1 MAGMNSESERI
12 QRLGQGQRIALIA
25 SLLTLLL
32 VAVKGGVGQWFDS
45 PLLVADAVHSAGDVV
60 TIAASGFGLWLAAR
74 KKSDRF
80 PYGLYK
86 AETLAGLFI
95 GVFVLWA
102 GMEMVREGYDKFFH
116 AGAAPGFPLLPVM
129 ASVLSIAVNYVL
141 ARKEREV
148 GLAINSQSLQIKAGD
163 TLLDTYVS
171 CAVLVGLLLS
181 YLRIPHVEGGLI
193 LVISLLILKLGGET
207 VWVCLLS
214 LLDANLDPGL
224 RAEIVTRIAEIH
236 GVMGTPQVRVRR
248 SGPFR
253 MVDCTIESSPNL
265 PLYRAHELA
274 DKVEDAITGEYRD
287 IETVFVHVEPSRD
300 TTLSALIPVA
310 EMNGLNSRIHDHFGR
325 APYFVVI
332 RIMDRDVEIVDFYY
346 NEFLGEKIHIGV
358 KIIKALLP
366 CNLTLLF
373 TRGIGEL
380 SFYMLKENFIDIYA
394 VPEGLSVGEI
404 VQAYRDKRLSRL
416 TTPTHSLEESE
427 SVAAETGAPGR
438 KQP

>member
-1 MAGMNSESERI
+1 MNSETARL

-25 SLLTLLL
+25 TMLTLLL
-32 VAVKGGVGQWFDS
+32 AIVKGVVGHWFES

-74 KKSDRF
+74 KKSEKF

-95 GVFVLWA
+95 GVVVLWA
-102 GMEMVREGYDKFFH
+102 GFEMAREGYDKFFH
-116 AGAAPGFPLLPVM
+116 AGTAIDFPLLPVL
-129 ASVLSIAVNYVL
+129 ASVLSIGVDYVL
-141 ARKEREV
+141 AQKEREV
-148 GLAINSQSLQIKAGD
+148 GLAINSQSLQIKASD

-171 CAVLVGLLLS
+171 CAVLVGLILA
-181 YLRIPHVEGGLI
+181 YLRIPHVEGCLI

-214 LLDANLDPGL
+214 LLDANLDPDVRSQIVG
-224 RAEIVTRIAEIH
+224 RIEEIN

-253 MVDCTIESSPNL
+253 MVECTIESNPNL

-274 DKVEDAITGEYRD
+274 DKIEDVVTGEYRD
-287 IETVFVHVEPSRD
+287 IETVFVHVEPLRD
-300 TTLSALIPVA
+300 RAITALIPVA
-310 EMNGLNSRIHDHFGR
+310 EMNGIDSRIHAHFGR

-332 RIMDRDVEIVDFYY
+332 SISEHDTEIIDFYL

-358 KIIKALLP
+358 KIIRALLQ
-366 CNLTLLF
+366 CKLGLLF

-380 SFYMLKENFIDIYA
+380 SFYMLKENFIDIY
-394 VPEGLSVGEI
+394 VVTEELTVGEI
-404 VQAYRDKRLSRL
+404 VQTYRDGRLSRL

-427 SVAAETGAPGR
+427 TATNETGATR
-438 KQP
+438 RIQP